1 MKNPHGVKPTRYIKR
16 EERDC
21 AIYCDSG
28 SSPIFSGN
36 EWSSDI
42 HICDICNTEN
52 ICYIENDGRRGYE
65 CHPQYKRSLFVNSA
79 EPDEKNLFSVLDYEV
94 FGIDYENRDNIYKLC
109 KYPDIIW
116 EYIETKDI
124 SEESLKLI
132 EDDTALLSDLDTIHC
147 DDSDIRVKISNYY
160 LKNPSELLPDT
171 QIVNQQYDAILRKW
185 IANYKWELLY
195 RASEHEYSVESF
207 HEYCDDKGPTLIV
220 IKSSG
225 GWIFGGY
232 TTQSW
237 SGRCMYYEL
246 IEY

>member
-1 MKNPHGVKPTRYIKR
+1 MKNAHGVKPTRYLKR
-16 EERDC
+16 EESNC
-21 AIYCDSG
+21 AIYCDFDDG
-28 SSPIFSGN
+28 PIFSGD

-42 HICDICNTEN
+42 RICDICNTEN
-52 ICYIENDGRRGYE
+52 ICSIHNDGRRGYE

-94 FGIDYENRDNIYKLC
+94 FGIDYENRYNIYKLC
-109 KYPDIIW
+109 KYPDIIM

-132 EDDTALLSDLDTIHC
+132 EDDTALLSGLDTIHC

-185 IANYKWELLY
+185 IGNYKWELLY